1 MTTPLKLP
9 KERMYALI
17 RSPIITEKATILSEN
32 NQVSFR
38 VPLDATKPE
47 IKAAIEGLFKV
58 KVTGVNTL
66 VNKGKMKSFRGRRG
80 RRGDV
85 KKAIVTLKDGDSID
99 ITTGV

>member
-1 MTTPLKLP
+1 MTAPLKLT
-9 KERMYALI
+9 KERMYQLI
-17 RSPIITEKATILSEN
+17 RSPIITEKATIITEN

-66 VNKGKMKSFRGRRG
+66 VNKGKIKSFRGRRG

>member
-1 MTTPLKLP
+1 MTAPLKLP
-9 KERMYALI
+9 KERMYELI
-17 RSPIITEKATILSEN
+17 RSPIITEKATIITEH
-32 NQVSFR
+32 NQVTFR

-47 IKAAIEGLFKV
+47 IKAAVEGLFKV

>member
-1 MTTPLKLP
+1 MTAPLKLT
-9 KERMYALI
+9 KERMYSLI
-17 RSPIITEKATILSEN
+17 RSPIITEKATILSEH

-58 KVTGVNTL
+58 KVTGINTL
-66 VNKGKMKSFRGRRG
+66 VNKGKVKIFRGRRG

>member
-1 MTTPLKLP
+1 
-9 KERMYALI
+9 MYALI

>member
-1 MTTPLKLP
+1 MTAPLKLP
-9 KERMYALI
+9 KERMYSLI

-66 VNKGKMKSFRGRRG
+66 VNKGKVKSFRGRRG

>member
-1 MTTPLKLP
+1 MTAPLKLT
-9 KERMYALI
+9 KERMYQLI
-17 RSPIITEKATILSEN
+17 RSPIITEKATIITEN

-66 VNKGKMKSFRGRRG
+66 VNKGKVKSFRGRRG